1 MSALTQ
7 QNNLLGEV
15 NLDNF
20 SKWYLENKEELLKNA
35 ESWKK
40 KNDVL
45 ANEFLNEWPLER
57 LSTMTL
63 DEYVSGK
70 GPQNKSLC
78 YELEHGKYAK
88 LYLGIKGGNA
98 GKFGIYWSKKNQAYC
113 DQNKEI
119 ILANVLDDKFVKL
132 KKDLITIIKAGIA
145 RSFDDDAFT
154 YNNTFYS
161 KPAMVM
167 KLLCAYSNGPIFS
180 GINMNKDKKEVWEK
194 LVSSEQNGGAY
205 KRNFDITTML
215 SNKHPELDGE
225 LLSSILWSYRNVVID
240 NAKLSS
246 HSKEGARRMNT
257 YQSHYSNQ
265 LEMAKNLI
273 LRGAPG
279 TGKTFLAQ
287 KIAADV
293 VSNGRTTQINELSED
308 EKSRIGFVQFHPS
321 YDYTDFV
328 EGLRPTTSD
337 DGVVSFTLKDGSFKS
352 FVEKAKKTKK
362 ANEQDNF
369 EEAWAKFFDAVTEAS
384 IEGEGYNKLK
394 TLTGKPVRNLLAYER
409 NEIQGIYP
417 AKTNTYLNHDQI
429 YNVYRGLP
437 GTPKGGFDAYR
448 KAIVKHLKE
457 EFGLKNYTASTVDS
471 TNNQNYVF
479 IIDEINRGE
488 ISKIFGELFFSIDPG
503 YRGHKEGVYT
513 QYSNLHENPEEKFY
527 IPNNVYIIGTMNDI
541 DRSVDT
547 FDFAMRRRF
556 TFLEIK
562 AEDSAQNMLTQEKTK
577 ELMTRLNEAIV
588 AKEKGGMS
596 TDYQIGASYFLGI
609 DNGEETMEQLW
620 DTKLYPLLKD
630 YFRGEHKATEK
641 LEILGKVYSN
651 DGDSDEAETSTR

>member
-1 MSALTQ
+1 MKVEENM
-7 QNNLLGEV
+7 NNNETKKTYELRITADEIKSTDPTFTMKNLSLGDNYQPKDAYFRTAEGEITRRNYGKNERKISNQTLPRLAIQMFERSIVSLPESEKATFPVCRYHSGDEIIRGIFPDVDSFKKKRKSIEFLIYKYNEDKQIVIYCWSIFSTLLFVQECLKRFGTSGDEFILVYKGKEKKEIRVGETRTMT
-15 NLDNF
+15 NH
-20 SKWYLENKEELLKNA
+20 LLK
-35 ESWKK
+35 S
-40 KNDVL
+40 
-45 ANEFLNEWPLER
+45 
-57 LSTMTL
+57 
-63 DEYVSGK
+63 YVSHLL
-70 GPQNKSLC
+70 KS
-78 YELEHGKYAK
+78 
-88 LYLGIKGGNA
+88 
-98 GKFGIYWSKKNQAYC
+98 
-113 DQNKEI
+113 
-119 ILANVLDDKFVKL
+119 
-132 KKDLITIIKAGIA
+132 
-145 RSFDDDAFT
+145 
-154 YNNTFYS
+154 
-161 KPAMVM
+161 
-167 KLLCAYSNGPIFS
+167 
-180 GINMNKDKKEVWEK
+180 
-194 LVSSEQNGGAY
+194 
-205 KRNFDITTML
+205 
-215 SNKHPELDGE
+215 
-225 LLSSILWSYRNVVID
+225 
-240 NAKLSS
+240 
-246 HSKEGARRMNT
+246 
-257 YQSHYSNQ
+257 
-265 LEMAKNLI
+265 KNLI

-279 TGKTFLAQ
+279 TGKTFLANEM
-287 KIAADV
+287 AADV

-362 ANEQDNF
+362 VNGQDNF

-409 NEIQGIYP
+409 NEIQGVYP

-513 QYSNLHENPEEKFY
+513 QYANLHENPEEKFY

-588 AKEKGGMS
+588 AKEKGGLS
-596 TDYQIGASYFLGI
+596 TDYQIGASYFLSI

-630 YFRGEHKATEK
+630 YFRGEHKAAEK

-651 DGDSDEAETSTR
+651 DGDPDEAETSTR

>member
-1 MSALTQ
+1 M
-7 QNNLLGEV
+7 
-15 NLDNF
+15 
-20 SKWYLENKEELLKNA
+20 KEIIVKLK
-35 ESWKK
+35 
-40 KNDVL
+40 
-45 ANEFLNEWPLER
+45 
-57 LSTMTL
+57 
-63 DEYVSGK
+63 
-70 GPQNKSLC
+70 QNKFIR
-78 YELEHGKYAK
+78 GKRKTDRKSSIIIDNLHFGWNYNQN
-88 LYLGIKGGNA
+88 NA
-98 GKFGIYWSKKNQAYC
+98 GKKLWAKGYVNTGYTNIAYDRSNENDKKLVFSVK
-113 DQNKEI
+113 KEI
-119 ILANVLDDKFVKL
+119 KKIVHLPSDKP
-132 KKDLITIIKAGIA
+132 ITSEIKEIVE
-145 RSFDDDAFT
+145 
-154 YNNTFYS
+154 TFWNYQ
-161 KPAMVM
+161 
-167 KLLCAYSNGPIFS
+167 
-180 GINMNKDKKEVWEK
+180 DKKEMNPKKTDVKGYLQALSDK
-194 LVSSEQNGGAY
+194 LIKS
-205 KRNFDITTML
+205 
-215 SNKHPELDGE
+215 
-225 LLSSILWSYRNVVID
+225 
-240 NAKLSS
+240 
-246 HSKEGARRMNT
+246 
-257 YQSHYSNQ
+257 
-265 LEMAKNLI
+265 KNLI

-279 TGKTFLAQ
+279 TGKTFLANEM
-287 KIAADV
+287 AADV

-352 FVEKAKKTKK
+352 FVEEAKKTKK
-362 ANEQDNF
+362 VDGQDNF
-369 EEAWAKFFDAVTEAS
+369 EEAWTKFFDAVTEAS

-409 NEIQGIYP
+409 NEIQGVYP
-417 AKTNTYLNHDQI
+417 AKTTTYMNHDQI

-513 QYSNLHENPEEKFY
+513 QYANLHENPEEKFY

-577 ELMTRLNEAIV
+577 ELMTRLNEAII
-588 AKEKGGMS
+588 AKEKGGLS

-630 YFRGEHKATEK
+630 YFRGEHKAKEK
-641 LEILGKVYSN
+641 LEILEKVYSN
-651 DGDSDEAETSTR
+651 DGDLDEAETSTR

>member
-1 MSALTQ
+1 MNNNETKKTYELRITADEIKSTDPTFTMKNLSLGDNYQPKDAYFRTAEGEITRRNYGKNERKISNQTLPRLAIQMFERSIVSLPESERATFPVCRYHSGDEIIRGIFPDVDSFKKKRKSIEFLIYKYNEDKQIVIYCWSIFSTLLFVQECLKRFGTSGDEFILVYKGKEKKEIRVGETQ
-7 QNNLLGEV
+7 TMTNH
-15 NLDNF
+15 
-20 SKWYLENKEELLKNA
+20 LLK
-35 ESWKK
+35 S
-40 KNDVL
+40 
-45 ANEFLNEWPLER
+45 
-57 LSTMTL
+57 
-63 DEYVSGK
+63 YVSHLL
-70 GPQNKSLC
+70 KS
-78 YELEHGKYAK
+78 
-88 LYLGIKGGNA
+88 
-98 GKFGIYWSKKNQAYC
+98 
-113 DQNKEI
+113 
-119 ILANVLDDKFVKL
+119 
-132 KKDLITIIKAGIA
+132 
-145 RSFDDDAFT
+145 
-154 YNNTFYS
+154 
-161 KPAMVM
+161 
-167 KLLCAYSNGPIFS
+167 
-180 GINMNKDKKEVWEK
+180 
-194 LVSSEQNGGAY
+194 
-205 KRNFDITTML
+205 
-215 SNKHPELDGE
+215 
-225 LLSSILWSYRNVVID
+225 
-240 NAKLSS
+240 
-246 HSKEGARRMNT
+246 
-257 YQSHYSNQ
+257 
-265 LEMAKNLI
+265 KNLI

-279 TGKTFLAQ
+279 TGKTFLANEM
-287 KIAADV
+287 AADV

-337 DGVVSFTLKDGSFKS
+337 DGVVSFTLKAGSFKS

-362 ANEQDNF
+362 VNGQDNF

-409 NEIQGIYP
+409 NEIQGVYP
-417 AKTNTYLNHDQI
+417 AKTTTYMNHDQI

-457 EFGLKNYTASTVDS
+457 EFGLKKYTASTVDS

-513 QYSNLHENPEEKFY
+513 QYANLHENPEEKFY

-577 ELMTRLNEAIV
+577 ELMTRLNEA
-588 AKEKGGMS
+588 
-596 TDYQIGASYFLGI
+596 
-609 DNGEETMEQLW
+609 
-620 DTKLYPLLKD
+620 
-630 YFRGEHKATEK
+630 
-641 LEILGKVYSN
+641 
-651 DGDSDEAETSTR
+651 

>member
-1 MSALTQ
+1 MNNNETKKTYELRITADEIKSTDPTFTMKNLSLGDNYQPKDAYFRTAEGEITRRNYGKNERKISNQTLPRLAIQMFEQSIVSLPESERATFPVCRYHSGDEIIRGIFPDVDSFKKKRKSIEFLIYKYNEDKQIVIYCWSIFSTLLFVQECLKRFGTSGDEFILVYKGKEKKEIRVGETQ
-7 QNNLLGEV
+7 TMTNH
-15 NLDNF
+15 
-20 SKWYLENKEELLKNA
+20 LLK
-35 ESWKK
+35 SY
-40 KNDVL
+40 VL
-45 ANEFLNEWPLER
+45 HLL
-57 LSTMTL
+57 
-63 DEYVSGK
+63 
-70 GPQNKSLC
+70 KS
-78 YELEHGKYAK
+78 
-88 LYLGIKGGNA
+88 
-98 GKFGIYWSKKNQAYC
+98 
-113 DQNKEI
+113 
-119 ILANVLDDKFVKL
+119 
-132 KKDLITIIKAGIA
+132 
-145 RSFDDDAFT
+145 
-154 YNNTFYS
+154 
-161 KPAMVM
+161 
-167 KLLCAYSNGPIFS
+167 
-180 GINMNKDKKEVWEK
+180 
-194 LVSSEQNGGAY
+194 
-205 KRNFDITTML
+205 
-215 SNKHPELDGE
+215 
-225 LLSSILWSYRNVVID
+225 
-240 NAKLSS
+240 
-246 HSKEGARRMNT
+246 
-257 YQSHYSNQ
+257 
-265 LEMAKNLI
+265 KNLI

-279 TGKTFLAQ
+279 TGKTFLANEM
-287 KIAADV
+287 AADV

-328 EGLRPTTSD
+328 EGLLPTTSD

-362 ANEQDNF
+362 VNGQDNF

-409 NEIQGIYP
+409 NEIQGVYP

-513 QYSNLHENPEEKFY
+513 QYANLHENPEEKFY

-588 AKEKGGMS
+588 AKEKGGLS
-596 TDYQIGASYFLGI
+596 TDYQIGASYFLSI

-630 YFRGEHKATEK
+630 YFHGEHKAKEK
-641 LEILGKVYSN
+641 LEILEKVYSN
-651 DGDSDEAETSTR
+651 DGDLDEAETSTR

>member
-1 MSALTQ
+1 MNNNETKKTYELRITADEIKSTDPTFTMKNLSLGDNYQPKDAYFRTAEGEITRRNYGKNERKISNQTLPRLAIQMFEQSIVSLPESERATFPVCRYHSGDEIIRGIFPDVDSFKKKRKSIEFLIYKYNEDKQIVIYCWSIFSTLLFVQECLKRFGTSGDEFILVYKGKEKKEIRVGETQ
-7 QNNLLGEV
+7 TMTNH
-15 NLDNF
+15 
-20 SKWYLENKEELLKNA
+20 LLK
-35 ESWKK
+35 SY
-40 KNDVL
+40 VL
-45 ANEFLNEWPLER
+45 HLL
-57 LSTMTL
+57 
-63 DEYVSGK
+63 
-70 GPQNKSLC
+70 KS
-78 YELEHGKYAK
+78 
-88 LYLGIKGGNA
+88 
-98 GKFGIYWSKKNQAYC
+98 
-113 DQNKEI
+113 
-119 ILANVLDDKFVKL
+119 
-132 KKDLITIIKAGIA
+132 
-145 RSFDDDAFT
+145 
-154 YNNTFYS
+154 
-161 KPAMVM
+161 
-167 KLLCAYSNGPIFS
+167 
-180 GINMNKDKKEVWEK
+180 
-194 LVSSEQNGGAY
+194 
-205 KRNFDITTML
+205 
-215 SNKHPELDGE
+215 
-225 LLSSILWSYRNVVID
+225 
-240 NAKLSS
+240 
-246 HSKEGARRMNT
+246 
-257 YQSHYSNQ
+257 
-265 LEMAKNLI
+265 KNLI

-279 TGKTFLAQ
+279 TGKTFLANEM
-287 KIAADV
+287 AADV

-362 ANEQDNF
+362 VNGQDNF

-409 NEIQGIYP
+409 NEIQGVYP

-513 QYSNLHENPEEKFY
+513 QYANLHENPEEKFY

-588 AKEKGGMS
+588 AKEKGGLS
-596 TDYQIGASYFLGI
+596 TDYQIGASYFLSI

-630 YFRGEHKATEK
+630 YFHGEHKAKEK
-641 LEILGKVYSN
+641 LEILEKVYSN
-651 DGDSDEAETSTR
+651 DGDLDEAETSTR

>member
-1 MSALTQ
+1 MHNNETKKTYELRITADEIKSTDPTFTMKNLSLGDNYQPKDAYFRTAEGEITRRNYGKNERKISNQTLPRLAIQMFERSIVSLPESERATFPVCRYHSGDEIIRGIFPDVDSFKKKRKSIEFLIYKYNEDKQIVIYCWSIFSTLLFVQECLKRFGTSGDEFILVYKEKKEIRVGETQ
-7 QNNLLGEV
+7 TMTNH
-15 NLDNF
+15 
-20 SKWYLENKEELLKNA
+20 LLK
-35 ESWKK
+35 S
-40 KNDVL
+40 
-45 ANEFLNEWPLER
+45 
-57 LSTMTL
+57 
-63 DEYVSGK
+63 YVSHLL
-70 GPQNKSLC
+70 KS
-78 YELEHGKYAK
+78 
-88 LYLGIKGGNA
+88 
-98 GKFGIYWSKKNQAYC
+98 
-113 DQNKEI
+113 
-119 ILANVLDDKFVKL
+119 
-132 KKDLITIIKAGIA
+132 
-145 RSFDDDAFT
+145 
-154 YNNTFYS
+154 
-161 KPAMVM
+161 
-167 KLLCAYSNGPIFS
+167 
-180 GINMNKDKKEVWEK
+180 
-194 LVSSEQNGGAY
+194 
-205 KRNFDITTML
+205 
-215 SNKHPELDGE
+215 
-225 LLSSILWSYRNVVID
+225 
-240 NAKLSS
+240 
-246 HSKEGARRMNT
+246 
-257 YQSHYSNQ
+257 
-265 LEMAKNLI
+265 KNLI

-279 TGKTFLAQ
+279 TGKTFLANEM
-287 KIAADV
+287 AADV

-362 ANEQDNF
+362 VNGQDNF

-409 NEIQGIYP
+409 NEIQGVYP

-513 QYSNLHENPEEKFY
+513 QYANLHENPEEKFY

-562 AEDSAQNMLTQEKTK
+562 AEDSAQKMLKQEKTK
-577 ELMTRLNEAIV
+577 KLMMRLNEAIV
-588 AKEKGGMS
+588 AKEKGGLS

-630 YFRGEHKATEK
+630 YFRGEHKAKEK
-641 LEILGKVYSN
+641 LEILEKVYSN
-651 DGDSDEAETSTR
+651 DGDLDEAETSTR

>member
-1 MSALTQ
+1 MNNNETKTTYELRITADEIKATDPTFTMKNLSLGDNYQPKDAYFRTAEGEITRRNYGKNERKISNQTLPRLAMQMFERSIVSLPESEKATFPVCRYHSGDEIIRGIFPDVDSFRKKRKSIEFLIYKYNEDKQIVIYCWSIFSTLLFVQECLKRFGTSGDEFVLVYKGKEDKEIREGETQ
-7 QNNLLGEV
+7 TMTNH
-15 NLDNF
+15 
-20 SKWYLENKEELLKNA
+20 LLKSYA
-35 ESWKK
+35 SQ
-40 KNDVL
+40 L
-45 ANEFLNEWPLER
+45 L
-57 LSTMTL
+57 
-63 DEYVSGK
+63 
-70 GPQNKSLC
+70 KS
-78 YELEHGKYAK
+78 
-88 LYLGIKGGNA
+88 
-98 GKFGIYWSKKNQAYC
+98 
-113 DQNKEI
+113 
-119 ILANVLDDKFVKL
+119 
-132 KKDLITIIKAGIA
+132 
-145 RSFDDDAFT
+145 
-154 YNNTFYS
+154 
-161 KPAMVM
+161 
-167 KLLCAYSNGPIFS
+167 
-180 GINMNKDKKEVWEK
+180 
-194 LVSSEQNGGAY
+194 
-205 KRNFDITTML
+205 
-215 SNKHPELDGE
+215 
-225 LLSSILWSYRNVVID
+225 
-240 NAKLSS
+240 
-246 HSKEGARRMNT
+246 
-257 YQSHYSNQ
+257 
-265 LEMAKNLI
+265 KNLI

-279 TGKTFLAQ
+279 TGKTFLANEM
-287 KIAADV
+287 AADI
-293 VSNGRTTQINELSED
+293 VSNGRTTDINELSED

-362 ANEQDNF
+362 VNGQDNF

-409 NEIQGIYP
+409 NEIQGVYP

-457 EFGLKNYTASTVDS
+457 EFGLKNFISSTNDS

-513 QYSNLHENPEEKFY
+513 QYANLHENPEEKFY

-562 AEDSAQNMLTQEKTK
+562 AEDSAQKMLKQEKTK
-577 ELMTRLNEAIV
+577 KLMMRLNEAII
-588 AKEKGGMS
+588 AKEKGGLS

-630 YFRGEHKATEK
+630 YFRGEHKAAEK

>member
-1 MSALTQ
+1 MIYKYNEDKQIVIYCWSIFSTLLFVQECLKRFGTSGDEFILVYKGKEKKEIRVGETQ
-7 QNNLLGEV
+7 TMTNH
-15 NLDNF
+15 
-20 SKWYLENKEELLKNA
+20 LLK
-35 ESWKK
+35 S
-40 KNDVL
+40 
-45 ANEFLNEWPLER
+45 
-57 LSTMTL
+57 
-63 DEYVSGK
+63 YVSHLL
-70 GPQNKSLC
+70 KS
-78 YELEHGKYAK
+78 
-88 LYLGIKGGNA
+88 
-98 GKFGIYWSKKNQAYC
+98 
-113 DQNKEI
+113 
-119 ILANVLDDKFVKL
+119 
-132 KKDLITIIKAGIA
+132 
-145 RSFDDDAFT
+145 
-154 YNNTFYS
+154 
-161 KPAMVM
+161 
-167 KLLCAYSNGPIFS
+167 
-180 GINMNKDKKEVWEK
+180 
-194 LVSSEQNGGAY
+194 
-205 KRNFDITTML
+205 
-215 SNKHPELDGE
+215 
-225 LLSSILWSYRNVVID
+225 
-240 NAKLSS
+240 
-246 HSKEGARRMNT
+246 
-257 YQSHYSNQ
+257 
-265 LEMAKNLI
+265 KNLI

-279 TGKTFLAQ
+279 TGKTFLANEM
-287 KIAADV
+287 AADV

-362 ANEQDNF
+362 VNGQDNF

-409 NEIQGIYP
+409 NEIQGVYP

-513 QYSNLHENPEEKFY
+513 QYANLHENPEEKFY

-588 AKEKGGMS
+588 AKEKGGLS
-596 TDYQIGASYFLGI
+596 TDYQIGASYFLSI
-609 DNGEETMEQLW
+609 NNGEETMEQLW

-630 YFRGEHKATEK
+630 YFRGEHKAKEK
-641 LEILGKVYSN
+641 LEILEKVYSN
-651 DGDSDEAETSTR
+651 DGDLDEAETSTR

>member
-1 MSALTQ
+1 MVQ
-7 QNNLLGEV
+7 QDTSLEEGSLS
-15 NLDNF
+15 NF
-20 SKWYLENKEELLKNA
+20 SKWYLKNKEELLKKA
-35 ESWKK
+35 ELWKK
-40 KNDVL
+40 KNKSL
-45 ANEFLNEWPLER
+45 ANEFLDDWPLER
-57 LSTMTL
+57 LSTMSL
-63 DEYVSGK
+63 DEYVTGK
-70 GPQNKSLC
+70 GSQNKSLC
-78 YELEHGKYAK
+78 YEIEHGKYAK

-98 GKFGIYWSKKNQAYC
+98 GKFGIYWSKKKQAYC
-113 DQNKEI
+113 DKNKEI
-119 ILANVLDDKFVKL
+119 ILDEDIDEKFTNL
-132 KKDLITIIKAGIA
+132 KNDLITIIKAGIA
-145 RSFDDDAFT
+145 QSFDDNAFT
-154 YNNTFYS
+154 HNNSFYS
-161 KPAMVM
+161 RPAMVM
-167 KLLCAYSNGPIFS
+167 KLLCVYSKETIFS

-194 LVSSEQNGGAY
+194 LVSSEKFGGVY
-205 KRNFDITTML
+205 KLNFDITTII
-215 SNKHPELDGE
+215 SEKHPELDGE
-225 LLSSILWSYRNVVID
+225 LLSSILWDYRNTVVVT
-240 NAKLSS
+240 NNLSS
-246 HSKEGARRMNT
+246 DPKEEAKRMYT
-257 YQSHYSNQ
+257 YQKHYSNQ
-265 LEMAKNLI
+265 LLAAKNLI

-279 TGKTFLAQ
+279 TGKTFLANEM
-287 KIAADV
+287 AADV

-362 ANEQDNF
+362 VNGQDNF

-409 NEIQGIYP
+409 NEIQGVYP

-513 QYSNLHENPEEKFY
+513 QYANLHENPEEKFY

-562 AEDSAQNMLTQEKTK
+562 AEDSAQKMLKQEKTK
-577 ELMTRLNEAIV
+577 KLMMRLNEAIV
-588 AKEKGGMS
+588 AKEKGGLS

-609 DNGEETMEQLW
+609 DNGEETMDQLW

-651 DGDSDEAETSTR
+651 DGDLDEAETSTR

>member
-1 MSALTQ
+1 MNNNETKKTYELRITADEIKSTDPTFTMKNLSLGDNYQPKDAYFRTAEGEITRRNYGKNERKISNQTLPRLAIQMFEQSIVSLPESERATFPVCRYHSGDEIIRGIFPDVDSFKKKRKSIEFLIYKYNEDKQIVIYCWSIFSTLLFVQECLKRFGTSGDEFILVYKGKEKKEIRVGETQ
-7 QNNLLGEV
+7 TMTN
-15 NLDNF
+15 D
-20 SKWYLENKEELLKNA
+20 LLK
-35 ESWKK
+35 S
-40 KNDVL
+40 
-45 ANEFLNEWPLER
+45 
-57 LSTMTL
+57 
-63 DEYVSGK
+63 YVSHLL
-70 GPQNKSLC
+70 KS
-78 YELEHGKYAK
+78 
-88 LYLGIKGGNA
+88 
-98 GKFGIYWSKKNQAYC
+98 
-113 DQNKEI
+113 
-119 ILANVLDDKFVKL
+119 
-132 KKDLITIIKAGIA
+132 
-145 RSFDDDAFT
+145 
-154 YNNTFYS
+154 
-161 KPAMVM
+161 
-167 KLLCAYSNGPIFS
+167 
-180 GINMNKDKKEVWEK
+180 
-194 LVSSEQNGGAY
+194 
-205 KRNFDITTML
+205 
-215 SNKHPELDGE
+215 
-225 LLSSILWSYRNVVID
+225 
-240 NAKLSS
+240 
-246 HSKEGARRMNT
+246 
-257 YQSHYSNQ
+257 
-265 LEMAKNLI
+265 KNLI

-279 TGKTFLAQ
+279 TGKTFLANEM
-287 KIAADV
+287 AADV

-362 ANEQDNF
+362 VNGQDNF

-409 NEIQGIYP
+409 NEIQGVYP

-513 QYSNLHENPEEKFY
+513 QYANLHENPEEKFY

-588 AKEKGGMS
+588 AKEKGGLS
-596 TDYQIGASYFLGI
+596 TDYQIGASYFLSI

-630 YFRGEHKATEK
+630 YFRGEHKAKEK
-641 LEILGKVYSN
+641 LEILEKVYSN
-651 DGDSDEAETSTR
+651 DGDLDEAETSTR

>member
-1 MSALTQ
+1 MKVEENMNNNETKKTYELRITADEIKSTDPTFTMKNLSLGDNYQPKDAYFRTAEGEITRRNYGKNERKISNQTLPRLAIQMFERSIVSLPESERATFPVCRYHSGDEIIRGIFKDVDSFKKKRKSIEFLIYKYNEDKQIVIYCWSIFSTLLFVQECLKRFGTSGDEFILVYKGKEKKEIRVGETQ
-7 QNNLLGEV
+7 TMTNH
-15 NLDNF
+15 
-20 SKWYLENKEELLKNA
+20 LLK
-35 ESWKK
+35 S
-40 KNDVL
+40 
-45 ANEFLNEWPLER
+45 
-57 LSTMTL
+57 
-63 DEYVSGK
+63 YVSHLL
-70 GPQNKSLC
+70 KS
-78 YELEHGKYAK
+78 
-88 LYLGIKGGNA
+88 
-98 GKFGIYWSKKNQAYC
+98 
-113 DQNKEI
+113 
-119 ILANVLDDKFVKL
+119 
-132 KKDLITIIKAGIA
+132 
-145 RSFDDDAFT
+145 
-154 YNNTFYS
+154 
-161 KPAMVM
+161 
-167 KLLCAYSNGPIFS
+167 
-180 GINMNKDKKEVWEK
+180 
-194 LVSSEQNGGAY
+194 
-205 KRNFDITTML
+205 
-215 SNKHPELDGE
+215 
-225 LLSSILWSYRNVVID
+225 
-240 NAKLSS
+240 
-246 HSKEGARRMNT
+246 
-257 YQSHYSNQ
+257 
-265 LEMAKNLI
+265 KNLI

-279 TGKTFLAQ
+279 TGKTFLANEM
-287 KIAADV
+287 AADV

-362 ANEQDNF
+362 TKKVNGQDNF

-409 NEIQGIYP
+409 NEIQGVYP

-513 QYSNLHENPEEKFY
+513 QYANLHENPEEKFY

-588 AKEKGGMS
+588 AKEKGGLS
-596 TDYQIGASYFLGI
+596 TDYQIGASYFLSI

-630 YFRGEHKATEK
+630 YFRGEHKAKEK
-641 LEILGKVYSN
+641 LEILEKVYSN
-651 DGDSDEAETSTR
+651 DGDLDEAETSTR